1 MSRGRG
7 ADSVVSTAKE
17 QMMSMAT
24 NRMAP
29 RLVQSRSAAALAV
42 PGILAVTIPLV
53 GFLAS
58 LLLPLFAARV
68 RSRLWPETSPMI
80 GHLCAALAV
89 IGLWLPAVLAV
100 VSLGQVGSD
109 ATTWLIIPLCAP
121 AGASLVVPA
130 LFAAAAY
137 LVGITVSAIVRDPWP
152 WVLGAWATPQAYWA
166 ASRWLVD
173 FACFA

>member
-1 MSRGRG
+1 M
-7 ADSVVSTAKE
+7 T
-17 QMMSMAT
+17 SMAT

-29 RLVQSRSAAALAV
+29 HLVQARSAAALAL
-42 PGILAVTIPLV
+42 PGVLAFTVPLV

-58 LLLPLFAARV
+58 LLLPFLAARV
-68 RSRLWPETSPMI
+68 RSRLWPQTSPI
-80 GHLCAALAV
+80 VGHLCAALAV
-89 IGLWLPAVLAV
+89 IGLWLPALLAV

-121 AGASLVVPA
+121 VGASLVVPA
-130 LFAAAAY
+130 LLAAVAY
-137 LVGITVSAIVRDPWP
+137 LIGTAVGAIVRNPWP
-152 WVLGAWATPQAYWA
+152 WVLGAWAAPLAYAA